1 MRKIFLTLV
10 AIVVGS
16 TLAACN
22 QEDEEKGKDQT
33 EKITPVET
41 TQADK
46 GDFVIEKTIQGRM
59 TPEQMSPVTL
69 QAPGEVESLK
79 VNEGDQVNQDDLL
92 ATIKTQ
98 MGTQNV
104 RAPKAGTVVNLSA
117 GEGEMVGN
125 EDPFT
130 MIATMDTMKMEF
142 SVTADEHKLLKQDD
156 KRKVTLQDTTYDA
169 TISKVGSSPDDTGLY
184 PVEATIDQEDVDILI
199 GTVANIKIPVKRVKD
214 AIIVPTETIVE
225 KGGESFVFVIEDDQ
239 AVETKV
245 TIEETQSDK
254 TAIKGDVKK
263 DDEIVTTGQL
273 SLQDGSKVNVVEAG
287 E

>member
-1 MRKIFLTLV
+1 TIRNENLLT
-10 AIVVGS
+10 IIE
-16 TLAACN
+16 TN
-22 QEDEEKGKDQT
+22 EK
-33 EKITPVET
+33 
-41 TQADK
+41 
-46 GDFVIEKTIQGRM
+46 
-59 TPEQMSPVTL
+59 
-69 QAPGEVESLK
+69 
-79 VNEGDQVNQDDLL
+79 
-92 ATIKTQ
+92 
-98 MGTQNV
+98 
-104 RAPKAGTVVNLSA
+104 
-117 GEGEMVGN
+117 
-125 EDPFT
+125 
-130 MIATMDTMKMEF
+130 MKMEITL
-142 SVTADEHKLLKQDD
+142 TADEHKMLKQDD
-156 KRKVTLQDTTYDA
+156 KRKVTFQDTTYDA

>member
-1 MRKIFLTLV
+1 
-10 AIVVGS
+10 
-16 TLAACN
+16 
-22 QEDEEKGKDQT
+22 
-33 EKITPVET
+33 
-41 TQADK
+41 
-46 GDFVIEKTIQGRM
+46 
-59 TPEQMSPVTL
+59 
-69 QAPGEVESLK
+69 
-79 VNEGDQVNQDDLL
+79 
-92 ATIKTQ
+92 
-98 MGTQNV
+98 

-254 TAIKGDVKK
+254 TAIKGDGKK

-287 E
+287 EYIVKLVKTSVKMHVVVIIIVLVIIALGIVSARNLVVDLFPKIAFPVAVVATTYEDAAPQEVENLISRPIESSISSVEGINTIQSQSQSGNSLVLMMFNNGV